1 MGQRHV
7 AQAKTILMR
16 THQVSE
22 DQAYDLIREQAMNK
36 RSTIEDISIAIVNAS
51 EVLSLGQK
59 GSSLLGN

>member
-1 MGQRHV
+1 MHPALQQLSQQLVCCTRGQLLAHDG

-36 RSTIEDISIAIVNAS
+36 RIV
-51 EVLSLGQK
+51 
-59 GSSLLGN
+59 